1 MDTLTSLAFVSV
13 LNVDLDSF
21 WPTIL
26 SNSKNYGEEADL
38 FVFVMIL
45 SLSCIIALTLAV
57 SHNAT
62 YWETTGSFGVSLTLG
77 FYSG

>member
-13 LNVDLDSF
+13 LYVDLASF

-62 YWETTGSFGVSLTLG
+62 CWETTGSFGVSLTLG